1 MNEVEGYI
9 KTALQ
14 QQASNLIVLLH
25 TYHGQEARTN
35 VLLFEVFIGKR
46 TPVDAA
52 NASSVPLQAHRKKRH
67 RTGSS
72 SSIQPADGDRAAL

>member
-1 MNEVEGYI
+1 MNEVEGDI

-14 QQASNLIVLLH
+14 QQASNLIVIPH

-52 NASSVPLQAHRKKRH
+52 YASSVPLHAHRKKHH

-72 SSIQPADGDRAAL
+72 SSIQPAEGDRAAL

>member
-1 MNEVEGYI
+1 MDEVKGYI

-14 QQASNLIVLLH
+14 QQASNLIILLH

-52 NASSVPLQAHRKKRH
+52 NASSVPLHAHRKKKKKEH
-67 RTGSS
+67 SK
-72 SSIQPADGDRAAL
+72 